1 MEKNTLES
9 ALKEFSQTSG
19 TNANDVKE
27 FFALMSDGSIKR
39 MPKEDMATV
48 LGELMGYGKE
58 IYTTGGTSFLL
69 LDTTSAAITCS
80 LLISVSQS
88 QSGRPNLYSVE
99 INRAAGSTST
109 PNISIKVLSGT
120 YAMKLAQKTDDNGRF
135 QLFVKRT
142 AYTPVIW
149 AKILTQY
156 GVGKGL
162 LVTAASEGDLQDA
175 VEIEAT

>member
-1 MEKNTLES
+1 M
-9 ALKEFSQTSG
+9 LKTARPTVETAGHIVRVSG
-19 TNANDVKE
+19 
-27 FFALMSDGSIKR
+27 R
-39 MPKEDMATV
+39 
-48 LGELMGYGKE
+48 LGGLMGYGKE

-99 INRAAGSTST
+99 INRAAGSTSV

-120 YAMKLAQKTDDNGRF
+120 YAMKLAQKTDADGRF
-135 QLFVKRT
+135 KLYIKKT
-142 AYTPVIW
+142 AYTPVVW

-162 LVTAASEGDLQDA
+162 LVTATSEGDLQDA

>member
-1 MEKNTLES
+1 MDYSKEK
-9 ALKEFSQTSG
+9 
-19 TNANDVKE
+19 
-27 FFALMSDGSIKR
+27 
-39 MPKEDMATV
+39 
-48 LGELMGYGKE
+48 
-58 IYTTGGTSFLL
+58 YTTGGTSFLL
-69 LDTTSAAITCS
+69 LDTSSAAITCS

-120 YAMKLAQKTDDNGRF
+120 YAMKLAQKTDANGRF

-156 GVGKGL
+156 GVDKGL

>member
-1 MEKNTLES
+1 M
-9 ALKEFSQTSG
+9 LKTARPTVETAGHIVRVSG
-19 TNANDVKE
+19 
-27 FFALMSDGSIKR
+27 R
-39 MPKEDMATV
+39 
-48 LGELMGYGKE
+48 LGGLMGYGKE

-69 LDTTSAAITCS
+69 LDATSAAITCS

-99 INRAAGSTST
+99 INRAAGSTSA
-109 PNISIKVLSGT
+109 PNIYIKVLSGS
-120 YAMKLAQKTDDNGRF
+120 YAMKLAQKTDANGRF

-149 AKILTQY
+149 AKILTQF
-156 GVGKGL
+156 GAGNDL
-162 LVTAASEGDLQDA
+162 LMTAASEGDLADA

>member
-1 MEKNTLES
+1 
-9 ALKEFSQTSG
+9 
-19 TNANDVKE
+19 
-27 FFALMSDGSIKR
+27 
-39 MPKEDMATV
+39 
-48 LGELMGYGKE
+48 MGYGKE

-69 LDTTSAAITCS
+69 LDATSAAITCS

-99 INRAAGSTST
+99 INRAAGSTSA
-109 PNISIKVLSGT
+109 PNIYIKVLSGS
-120 YAMKLAQKTDDNGRF
+120 YAMKLAQKTDANGRF

-149 AKILTQY
+149 AKILTQF
-156 GVGKGL
+156 GAGNDL
-162 LVTAASEGDLQDA
+162 LMTAASEGDLADA

>member
-1 MEKNTLES
+1 MEKNTLQNSLNELS
-9 ALKEFSQTSG
+9 KG
-19 TNANDVKE
+19 TTNDV
-27 FFALMSDGSIKR
+27 DSIMIRDAAGNQYWIAKA
-39 MPKEDMATV
+39 DLASV
-48 LGELMGYGKE
+48 LGGLMGYGKE

-69 LDTTSAAITCS
+69 LDATSAAITCS

-99 INRAAGSTST
+99 INRAAGSTSA
-109 PNISIKVLSGT
+109 PNIYIKVLSGS
-120 YAMKLAQKTDDNGRF
+120 YAMKLAQKTDANGRF

-149 AKILTQY
+149 AKILTQF
-156 GVGKGL
+156 GAGNDL
-162 LVTAASEGDLQDA
+162 LMTAASEGDLADA

>member
-1 MEKNTLES
+1 
-9 ALKEFSQTSG
+9 
-19 TNANDVKE
+19 
-27 FFALMSDGSIKR
+27 
-39 MPKEDMATV
+39 
-48 LGELMGYGKE
+48 MGYGKE

-99 INRAAGSTST
+99 INRAAGSTSV

-120 YAMKLAQKTDDNGRF
+120 YAMKLAQKTDADGRF
-135 QLFVKRT
+135 KLYIKKT
-142 AYTPVIW
+142 AYTPVVW

-162 LVTAASEGDLQDA
+162 LVTATSEGDLQDA

>member
-1 MEKNTLES
+1 MVRNRVV
-9 ALKEFSQTSG
+9 G
-19 TNANDVKE
+19 V
-27 FFALMSDGSIKR
+27 
-39 MPKEDMATV
+39 V
-48 LGELMGYGKE
+48 LGGLMGYGKE

-69 LDTTSAAITCS
+69 LDATSAAITCS

-99 INRAAGSTST
+99 INRAAGSTSA
-109 PNISIKVLSGT
+109 PNIYIKVLSGS
-120 YAMKLAQKTDDNGRF
+120 YAMKLAQKTDANGRF

-149 AKILTQY
+149 AKILTQF
-156 GVGKGL
+156 GAGNDL
-162 LVTAASEGDLQDA
+162 LMTAASEGDLADA

>member
-19 TNANDVKE
+19 TNAKDVKE

-48 LGELMGYGKE
+48 LGGLMDYSKE
-58 IYTTGGTSFLL
+58 KYITGGTSFLL
-69 LDTTSAAITCS
+69 LDTSSEAITCS
-80 LLISVSQS
+80 LLISVSSS

-99 INRAAGSTST
+99 IHRSAGSTSA
-109 PNISIKVLSGT
+109 PNVYIKVLSGSYT
-120 YAMKLAQKTDDNGRF
+120 MKLAQKTDANGRF

-149 AKILTQY
+149 AKILTQF
-156 GVGKGL
+156 GVSSGL
-162 LVTAASEGDLQDA
+162 LVTSASESDVQDS

>member
-1 MEKNTLES
+1 M
-9 ALKEFSQTSG
+9 
-19 TNANDVKE
+19 
-27 FFALMSDGSIKR
+27 
-39 MPKEDMATV
+39 V
-48 LGELMGYGKE
+48 LGGLMGYGKE

-69 LDTTSAAITCS
+69 LDATSAAITCS

-99 INRAAGSTST
+99 INRSADSTSA
-109 PNISIKVLSGT
+109 PNIYIKVLSGS
-120 YAMKLAQKTDDNGRF
+120 YAMKLAQKTDVDGRF
-135 QLFVKRT
+135 KLYLKRT
-142 AYTPVIW
+142 AYTPVVW

>member
-1 MEKNTLES
+1 MHLP
-9 ALKEFSQTSG
+9 AFS
-19 TNANDVKE
+19 
-27 FFALMSDGSIKR
+27 
-39 MPKEDMATV
+39 TV
-48 LGELMGYGKE
+48 LGGLMGYGKE

-99 INRAAGSTST
+99 INRAAGSTSV

-120 YAMKLAQKTDDNGRF
+120 YAMKLAQKTDADGRF
-135 QLFVKRT
+135 KLYIKRT
-142 AYTPVIW
+142 AYTPVVW

-162 LVTAASEGDLQDA
+162 LVTATSEGDLQDA